1 MRKIYLLSFL
11 FVIGCFHSY
20 AQQAF
25 TKGNLVVYKVGKST
39 TDTLSSAGFPVSL
52 DEYSTNGTFVRN
64 HPLPVTVSG
73 LNRRIISSGSST
85 TEGMMSRSEDKKFL
99 IVSGYDTIPDP
110 ARSSITASTSA
121 NVNRVVGVIGAD
133 GSIDATTALTDAYN
147 SNSLRSVASTNG
159 TDLWLAGTGTTGTAG
174 VRYTTKGS
182 TTSTQLSTTVTNIR
196 VVNIFNGRLY
206 CTTGSGAFKSIS
218 AFVDSLLPTTAGQTI
233 AVLPGMPNISTS
245 TEDPNTFSIKPGT
258 GDTAYIADSR
268 AKTRSGG
275 VQKWAYNG
283 TTWTL
288 LYTLDSG
295 LTTGIRSIVVDWST
309 PRATIYGTNNDSYM
323 KDMPGNKIVAVTDND
338 STAEFSIIATAD
350 NNFMFRGIALAPEA
364 ATSTTV
370 YTFTGDGNWDVA
382 ANWSN
387 NTIPPAV
394 LPAFSEIVIDP
405 IVNGQCVLNIT
416 QTISKDAIITVIIGK
431 KMVVPGA
438 LTIQ

>member
-1 MRKIYLLSFL
+1 MRKIYLLNLFL
-11 FVIGCFHSY
+11 FIFCFQSF

-39 TDTLSSAGFPVSL
+39 ADSLSNAGFPVSL
-52 DEYSTNGTFVRN
+52 DEYSTSGTFVRN
-64 HPLPVTVSG
+64 HPMPVTVSG
-73 LNRRIISSGSST
+73 SNRRIISSGSSS

-99 IVSGYDTIPDP
+99 IVTGYDTIPDP
-110 ARSSITASTSA
+110 ARSSISSSTSA

-133 GSIDATTALTDAYN
+133 GSIDATTALTESY
-147 SNSLRSVASTNG
+147 SGNSLRSAASTNG
-159 TDLWLAGTGTTGTAG
+159 TDIWLAGTGSTGTAG

-182 TTSTQLSTTVTNIR
+182 TTSTQLSTSVTNIR
-196 VVNIFNGRLY
+196 VVNIFNGQLY

-218 AFVDSLLPTTAGQTI
+218 AVGTGLPTTAGQTI
-233 AVLPGMPNISTS
+233 AVLPGMPNLAAS
-245 TEDPNTFSIKPGT
+245 TEDPNTFSIRPGA

-268 AKTRSGG
+268 AKNRNGG

-283 TTWTL
+283 STWAL

-295 LTTGIRSIVVDWST
+295 LTSGIRSIVVDWST

-338 STAEFSIIATAD
+338 STSEFTALATAD
-350 NNFMFRGIALAPEA
+350 VNFMFRGIALAPEA
-364 ATSTTV
+364 AASTTI
-370 YTFTGDGNWDVA
+370 YTFTGDGNWNVA

-394 LPAFSEIVIDP
+394 LPAFSEIVIDA
-405 IVNGQCVLNIT
+405 IANGQCVLNIS
-416 QTISKDAIITVIIGK
+416 QTISKNAIITVKTGK
-431 KMVVPGA
+431 KMIVPGA

>member
-1 MRKIYLLSFL
+1 MRKIYLLHSLLFIFCIHSF
-11 FVIGCFHSY
+11 

-25 TKGNLVVYKVGKST
+25 TKGNLVLYKVGKST
-39 TDTLSSAGFPVSL
+39 ADSLSSAGFPVSL
-52 DEYSTNGTFVRN
+52 DEYTTNGTFVRN
-64 HPLPVTVSG
+64 HPMPVTVSG
-73 LNRRIISSGSST
+73 LNRRIISSGSSS

-99 IVSGYDTIPDP
+99 IVTGYDTIPDSD
-110 ARSSITASTSA
+110 RSAISSSTSA

-147 SNSLRSVASTNG
+147 NNSFRSAASTNG
-159 TDLWLAGTGTTGTAG
+159 TDIWLAGNGSAGTAG

-182 TTSTQLSTTVTNIR
+182 TTSTQLSASVANIR
-196 VVNIFNGRLY
+196 VVNIFNGQLY

-218 AFVDSLLPTTAGQTI
+218 AVGTGLPTTAGQTI
-233 AVLPGMPNISTS
+233 TVLPGMPNVGTS
-245 TEDPNTFSIKPGT
+245 TEDPNTFSIKPVT

-268 AKTRSGG
+268 AKNRSGG

-295 LTTGIRSIVVDWST
+295 LTSGIRSIVVDWST

-338 STAEFSIIATAD
+338 STSEFTAIATAD
-350 NNFMFRGIALAPEA
+350 VNFMFRGIAFAPEA
-364 ATSTTV
+364 VASTII

-387 NTIPPAV
+387 NTIPPAL

-405 IVNGQCVLNIT
+405 IINGQCVLNIS
-416 QTISKDAIITVIIGK
+416 QTISKNAIITVRTGK
-431 KMVVPGA
+431 KMIVPGA

>member
-1 MRKIYLLSFL
+1 MRKIYLLHSLLFIFCIHSF
-11 FVIGCFHSY
+11 

-25 TKGNLVVYKVGKST
+25 TKGNLVLYKVGKST
-39 TDTLSSAGFPVSL
+39 ADSLSSAGFPVSL
-52 DEYSTNGTFVRN
+52 DEYTTNGTFVRN
-64 HPLPVTVSG
+64 HPMPVTVSG
-73 LNRRIISSGSST
+73 PNRRIISSGSSS

-99 IVSGYDTIPDP
+99 IVTGYDTIPDSD
-110 ARSSITASTSA
+110 RSAISSSTSA

-147 SNSLRSVASTNG
+147 TNSFRSVASTNG
-159 TDLWLAGTGTTGTAG
+159 TDIWLAGNGSAGTAG

-182 TTSTQLSTTVTNIR
+182 TTSTLLSTSVTNIR
-196 VVNIFNGRLY
+196 VVNIFKGQLY

-218 AFVDSLLPTTAGQTI
+218 AVGTGLPTTSGQTI
-233 AVLPGMPNISTS
+233 AVLPGMPNVTAS
-245 TEDPNTFSIKPGT
+245 TEDPNTFSIKPVT

-268 AKTRSGG
+268 AKNRSGG

-295 LTTGIRSIVVDWST
+295 LTSGIRSIVVDWST

-338 STAEFSIIATAD
+338 STSEFTAIATAD
-350 NNFMFRGIALAPEA
+350 INFMFRGIALAPEA
-364 ATSTTV
+364 AASTII
-370 YTFTGDGNWDVA
+370 YSFTGDGNWDVA

-387 NTIPPAV
+387 NTIPPAL

-405 IVNGQCVLNIT
+405 IVNGKCVLNIS
-416 QTISKDAIITVIIGK
+416 QTISKNAIITVRTGK
-431 KMVVPGA
+431 KMIVPGA

>member
-1 MRKIYLLSFL
+1 MRKIYLLHSLLFIFCIHSF
-11 FVIGCFHSY
+11 

-25 TKGNLVVYKVGKST
+25 TKGNLVLYKVGKST
-39 TDTLSSAGFPVSL
+39 ADSLSSAGFPVSL
-52 DEYSTNGTFVRN
+52 DEYTTNGTFVRN
-64 HPLPVTVSG
+64 HPMPVTVSG
-73 LNRRIISSGSST
+73 PNRRIISSGSSS

-99 IVSGYDTIPDP
+99 IVTGYDTIPDSD
-110 ARSSITASTSA
+110 RSAISSSTSA

-147 SNSLRSVASTNG
+147 TNSFRSVASTNG
-159 TDLWLAGTGTTGTAG
+159 TDIWLAGNGSAGTAG

-182 TTSTQLSTTVTNIR
+182 TTSILLSTSVTNIR
-196 VVNIFNGRLY
+196 VVNIFKGQLY

-218 AFVDSLLPTTAGQTI
+218 AVGTGLPTTSGQTI
-233 AVLPGMPNISTS
+233 AVLPGMPNVTAS
-245 TEDPNTFSIKPGT
+245 TEDPNTFSIKPVT

-268 AKTRSGG
+268 AKNRSGG
-275 VQKWAYNG
+275 VQKWVYNG

-295 LTTGIRSIVVDWST
+295 LTSGIRSIVVDWST

-338 STAEFSIIATAD
+338 STSEFTAIATAD
-350 NNFMFRGIALAPEA
+350 INFMFRGIALAPEA
-364 ATSTTV
+364 AASTII
-370 YTFTGDGNWDVA
+370 YSFTGDGNWDVA

-387 NTIPPAV
+387 NTIPPAL

-405 IVNGQCVLNIT
+405 IVNGKCVLNIS
-416 QTISKDAIITVIIGK
+416 QTISKNAIITVRTGK
-431 KMVVPGA
+431 KMIVPGA

>member
-1 MRKIYLLSFL
+1 MRKIYLLNLLFLIFCFQSF
-11 FVIGCFHSY
+11 

-39 TDTLSSAGFPVSL
+39 ADSLSNAGFPVSL
-52 DEYSTNGTFVRN
+52 DEYSANGTFVRN
-64 HPLPVTVSG
+64 HPMPVTVSG
-73 LNRRIISSGSST
+73 PNRRIISSGSSS

-99 IVSGYDTIPDP
+99 IVTGYDTIPDP
-110 ARSSITASTSA
+110 ARSSITSSTSA

-133 GSIDATTALTDAYN
+133 GSIDATTALTDAF
-147 SNSLRSVASTNG
+147 SGNSLRSAASTNG
-159 TDLWLAGTGTTGTAG
+159 TDLWLAGTGSTGTAG

-182 TTSTQLSTTVTNIR
+182 TTSIQLSTSVTNIR
-196 VVNIFNGRLY
+196 VVNIFNGQVY

-218 AFVDSLLPTTAGQTI
+218 TVGTGLPTTAGQTI
-233 AVLPGMPNISTS
+233 AVLPGMPNFAASP
-245 TEDPNTFSIKPGT
+245 EDPNTFSIKPVT

-268 AKTRSGG
+268 AKNKNGG

-283 TTWTL
+283 STWTL

-295 LTTGIRSIVVDWST
+295 LTSGIRSIVVDWST

-323 KDMPGNKIVAVTDND
+323 KDMPGNKIVTVTDND
-338 STAEFSIIATAD
+338 STSAFSAIATAD
-350 NNFMFRGIALAPEA
+350 VNFMFRGIAFAPEA
-364 ATSTTV
+364 VASTTI

-387 NTIPPAV
+387 NTIPPAI

-405 IVNGQCVLNIT
+405 IVNGQCVLNIS
-416 QTISKDAIITVIIGK
+416 QTISKDAVITVKTGK
-431 KMVVPGA
+431 KMIVPGA